1 MGFEDRKEMIK
12 SFFESAEYVP
22 MKFKELAGILQ
33 VPKAERDELLTIV
46 NALVEEGVVKA
57 DSAGRYVRDGANI
70 KQGTFQGTLKGFG
83 FVLIPGEDDVFIPGD
98 YVCGARDKD
107 TVEVEITGDPTPKPG
122 KRREGRIRKIIERG
136 ADTLVGVFIAKGD
149 GSGYIEPDNRK
160 FGSRVLISRT
170 RTKGAV
176 TGHKVVVKITD
187 YGDGVD
193 NAKGIVTE
201 ILGHVDDPG
210 VDIMSVIR
218 GNGIPVEFPPAVK
231 QLVEKISGE
240 VTPEDLTGRDDY
252 RNLLTVTIDGEDAKD
267 LDDAVTIER
276 LENGFRLGVHIAD
289 VSNYVREGSVLD
301 EEAKARGTS
310 VYLIDRVIP
319 MLPHELSNGI
329 CSLNAGSDRLT
340 LSCVMDIDGS
350 GVITAHK
357 ISESVIN
364 VDRRMSYTKVFEILD
379 NVEKGVENTEEI
391 AEYGEKY
398 IEMFKDMLELSDII
412 RERRKRRGSLDFDFP
427 ESYIKLDEYGN
438 PTEIGPFERNRAHM
452 IIEDFM
458 LAANETVAEEYY
470 WLEAPFV
477 YRSHEEPDNDKI
489 RKLVT
494 FLKNYGYN
502 IHISGDEI
510 HPKEIQMLL
519 AKIEGSEE
527 ETLISR
533 LTLRS
538 MKQANYTTECKGH
551 FGLAAKY
558 YCHFTSPIRRYP
570 DLQIH
575 RIIKENLRAGL
586 TPKRIEHYNAI
597 LPDIAMRSS
606 KLERRADEAEREAE
620 KMKKARYMFGFIGET
635 FEGIISGVTNF
646 GIYVELPNTIEGMI
660 RLMDLNDDFYEYD
673 EENFRV
679 VGEHTHK
686 EFKLGRKIKVLVS
699 SVDEIVHTIDFLPA

>member
-1 MGFEDRKEMIK
+1 MAFENRKEMIK
-12 SFFESAEYVP
+12 AFLESADYTP
-22 MKFKELAGILQ
+22 MKAKEMAGLLG
-33 VPKAERDELLTIV
+33 VPKNEREEFQAILNDLAAEGGIRVD
-46 NALVEEGVVKA
+46 G
-57 DSAGRYVRDGANI
+57 AGRYIPEGANI
-70 KQGTFQGTLKGFG
+70 RQGTFQGTLKGFG
-83 FVLIPGEDDVFIPGD
+83 FVLVTGEPDVFISGTNTA
-98 YVCGARDKD
+98 GARDKD
-107 TVEVEITGDPTPKPG
+107 TVEIQLISEADPGKG
-122 KRREGRIRKIIERG
+122 KRREGKVVKILQRG
-136 ADTLVGVFIAKGD
+136 ADTIVGVFVSKGD

-160 FGSRVLISRT
+160 FGSTVIIPKT

-176 TGHKVVVKITD
+176 TGHKVVAKITD
-187 YGDGVD
+187 FGDGID

-218 GNGIPVEFPPAVK
+218 GNGIPVEFPEPVK
-231 QLVEKISGE
+231 KQVEGIE
-240 VTPEDLTGRDDY
+240 AEIAPEDLTGRDDY

-276 LENGFRLGVHIAD
+276 IDNGFRLGVHIAD
-289 VSNYVREGSVLD
+289 VSHYVREGSPLD
-301 EEAKARGTS
+301 KEALNRGTS

-329 CSLNAGSDRLT
+329 CSLNAGKDRLT
-340 LSCVMDIDGS
+340 LSCVMDIDNSGS
-350 GVITAHK
+350 VVAHK

-364 VDRRMSYTKVFEILD
+364 VDRRMSYTKVFEILE
-379 NVEKGVENTEEI
+379 NEKNGVGNAEEI

-398 IEMFKDMLELSDII
+398 VEMFKDMLELSDII
-412 RERRKRRGSLDFDFP
+412 REKRVRRGSLDFDFP

-470 WLEAPFV
+470 WLEVPFL

-489 RKLVT
+489 RNLAAFIRNCGIKVHVAQ
-494 FLKNYGYN
+494 N
-502 IHISGDEI
+502 EI
-510 HPKEIQMLL
+510 HPKEIQQLL
-519 AKIEGSEE
+519 ASIEGSEE
-527 ETLISR
+527 ETLINR

-575 RIIKENLRAGL
+575 RIIKENLRTGL
-586 TPKRIEHYNAI
+586 TPNRTEHYNRI
-597 LPDIAMRSS
+597 LPDVAMRTS
-606 KLERRADEAEREAE
+606 KLERRADEAERETE

-635 FEGIISGVTNF
+635 FEGVISGVSNY
-646 GIYVELPNTIEGMI
+646 GIFVELPNTIEGMI
-660 RLMDLNDDFYEYD
+660 RLSDLHDDYYDYD
-673 EENFRV
+673 EENYRAI
-679 VGEHTHK
+679 GQNSGR
-686 EFKLGRKIKVLVS
+686 EFKLGTKIKVVVKD
-699 SVDEIVHTIDFLPA
+699 VDEIVHTIDFLPA